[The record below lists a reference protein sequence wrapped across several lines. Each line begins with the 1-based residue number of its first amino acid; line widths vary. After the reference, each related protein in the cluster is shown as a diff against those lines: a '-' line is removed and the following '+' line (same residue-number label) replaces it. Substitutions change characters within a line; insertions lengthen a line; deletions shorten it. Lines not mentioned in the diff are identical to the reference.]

1 MMRHHL
7 SAGILT
13 ALVVAF
19 LAVAVRKDLALLAP
33 ELGDELDDFLTELLT
48 GAIA

>member
-1 MMRHHL
+1 MRHTA
-7 SAGILT
+7 SAALLT
-13 ALVVAF
+13 ALVVTF
-19 LAVAVRKDLALLAP
+19 LAFAVRKDLAVLAP